1 MRFDGRAYDEMRA
14 VKITPGY
21 LDYPEGSALIEVGET
36 RVICT
41 ATVEEMVPHWL
52 KEQAQGWITAEY
64 AMLPRSTRQRT
75 PRETRELGG
84 RTLEIRRLIGRAL
97 RVAVDLR
104 LLGER
109 TVIIDCDVLQ
119 ADGGTRTA
127 AITGGYVALAIAL
140 RKLIKG
146 GLLPPSVLTT
156 QVAAVSVGVLQDDPL
171 LDLTYEED
179 YQAQVDF
186 NVVMTGEGEYVEVQG
201 TGEGGPFSRQMMD
214 RLLELAQKGIGELL
228 LAQKEALS
236 KGR

>member
-1 MRFDGRAYDEMRA
+1 
-14 VKITPGY
+14 
-21 LDYPEGSALIEVGET
+21 
-36 RVICT
+36 
-41 ATVEEMVPHWL
+41 
-52 KEQAQGWITAEY
+52 
-64 AMLPRSTRQRT
+64 
-75 PRETRELGG
+75 
-84 RTLEIRRLIGRAL
+84 
-97 RVAVDLR
+97 VAVDLR

-146 GLLPPSVLTT
+146 GLLPASVLRT
-156 QVAAVSVGVLQDDPL
+156 QVAAISVGVLQDEPL

-186 NVVMTGEGEYVEVQG
+186 NLVMTAEREYVEVQG

-214 RLLELAQKGIGELL
+214 RLLDLAQKGIEELL
-228 LAQKEALS
+228 AAQKEAL
-236 KGR
+236 KGY